1 MGAGTSVDE
10 GSWVDEGYMKQE
22 GLIPGQC
29 IVDNRTPDNVVP
41 KPHKVTPLTYEEK
54 KRRDRLR
61 GEMGDVSGLTNALGA
76 GDDALASW
84 EARTGYYVWKTKA
97 VRAGEEGGASRASR
111 DSEVSQAEPEVAPG

>member
-1 MGAGTSVDE
+1 MVDM
-10 GSWVDEGYMKQE
+10 WPGYMKQE

-41 KPHKVTPLTYEEK
+41 KPHKVTPFTYEEK

-61 GEMGDVSGLTNALGA
+61 GEMGDVSGLTNALGE

-84 EARTGYYVWKTKA
+84 EERTGYYVWKTKA
-97 VRAGEEGGASRASR
+97 VRAGEEAPSAAPSARASRASR
-111 DSEVSQAEPEVAPG
+111 DSEASQAEPEAAPG

>member
-1 MGAGTSVDE
+1 M
-10 GSWVDEGYMKQE
+10 WPGYMQQE

-61 GEMGDVSGLTNALGA
+61 GEMGDVSGLTNAAGD

-84 EARTGYYVWKTKA
+84 EERTGYYVWKTKA
-97 VRAGEEGGASRASR
+97 VRAGEGAPSSRASR
-111 DSEVSQAEPEVAPG
+111 DSEASQAEPEAAPGEGSSYH

>member
-1 MGAGTSVDE
+1 M
-10 GSWVDEGYMKQE
+10 WPGYMQQE
-22 GLIPGQC
+22 GLVPGQC

-61 GEMGDVSGLTNALGA
+61 GEMGDVSGLTNAFGE

-84 EARTGYYVWKTKA
+84 EERTGYYVWKTKA
-97 VRAGEEGGASRASR
+97 VRAGEEAPSAAPSARASR
-111 DSEVSQAEPEVAPG
+111 DSEVSQAEPEAAPG